1 MYKKFK
7 SIKEGDPLYCIEI
20 FNDDYKFHKFIVEN
34 IIEEDDDYLE
44 MYVDKSVLSFDFK
57 KNQSSWHKLIFTTR
71 EEAIKQIERE
81 ANLKIKYFEKNI
93 KKFRKLIRNIN
104 DIEFK

>member
-7 SIKEGDPLYCIEI
+7 SLKEGDLLYCVEI
-20 FNDDYKFHKFIVEN
+20 SIDNYKFQQLIVKD
-34 IIEEDDDYLE
+34 IINYDNDYLE
-44 MYVDKSVLSFDFK
+44 VYVDKSPLSFDFK

-71 EEAIKQIERE
+71 EEAIKHIERKSNE
-81 ANLKIKYFEKNI
+81 NIKYFEKNI

>member
-7 SIKEGDPLYCIEI
+7 SIKEGDILYCIEI
-20 FNDDYKFHKFIVEN
+20 NIDNYTFQKLIVEN
-34 IIEEDDDYLE
+34 IIPDNDYLE
-44 MYVDKSVLSFDFK
+44 VYVDKSPLSFDFK

-71 EEAIKQIERE
+71 EEALKQIERKSNE
-81 ANLKIKYFEKNI
+81 NIKYFEKNI